1 MLGCGVKQEVLA
13 TEETP
18 QALPQASFNSQEN
31 IAYCRQQQQAF
42 SSLVFPARYSADA
55 PLIFCFYTTQK
66 RSSFI
71 SVPAVGVCLQHV
83 ALSESIIY
91 NKT

>member
-18 QALPQASFNSQEN
+18 QALPQASFNSQEY

-42 SSLVFPARYSADA
+42 SSLVFPAV
-55 PLIFCFYTTQK
+55 LM
-66 RSSFI
+66 
-71 SVPAVGVCLQHV
+71 L
-83 ALSESIIY
+83 L
-91 NKT
+91 

>member
-1 MLGCGVKQEVLA
+1 MCVDAGCGVKQEVLA

-18 QALPQASFNSQEN
+18 QALPQANFNSQEY

-66 RSSFI
+66 KDLNLF
-71 SVPAVGVCLQHV
+71 VFPQLEFVCSMLH
-83 ALSESIIY
+83 
-91 NKT
+91 

>member
-31 IAYCRQQQQAF
+31 IAYSRQQQQQAF

-66 RSSFI
+66 RS
-71 SVPAVGVCLQHV
+71 
-83 ALSESIIY
+83 
-91 NKT
+91 